1 MGHIPLPRPKRRTKM
16 GATFLVKTRYNWA
29 DEMDIIGFALMR
41 PAEYDYLL
49 REIRAIQYPIE
60 VNVGSNQYIDFES
73 AEEVLKKFDV
83 SVLSLQQAESLRS
96 MLHIHTLDE
105 YGLTIF
111 GSLQGN
117 AVEEFYK
124 ENPYPEKEPT

>member
-1 MGHIPLPRPKRRTKM
+1 MGTVHPRQFRKKRPYSMFLLKTK
-16 GATFLVKTRYNWA
+16 YNWA

-49 REIRAIQYPIE
+49 REIRAIEYPIE

-83 SVLSLQQAESLRS
+83 SVLSLQQAESLRN

-117 AVEEFYK
+117 APEEWYK